1 MRCKRFLLKTKS
13 LSHFFFSQE
22 ILAKNFLCIL
32 WYGDVQLFSFN
43 SKESL
48 MTELSKLYRKIAG

>member
-1 MRCKRFLLKTKS
+1 MQKIFAEDKES
-13 LSHFFFSQE
+13 FSFFFSQE